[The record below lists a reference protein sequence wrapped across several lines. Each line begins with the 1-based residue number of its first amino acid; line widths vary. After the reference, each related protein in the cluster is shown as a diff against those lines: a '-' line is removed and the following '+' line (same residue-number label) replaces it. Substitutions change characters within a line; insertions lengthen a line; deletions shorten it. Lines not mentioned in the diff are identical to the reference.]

1 MNLKDVKEITIPDGT
16 VKKIEDSNGNII
28 WGSQDAY
35 PYRRL
40 EYIHTS
46 GAEYITT
53 PFGTKSGYWR
63 YVDFAPT
70 DISSND
76 IRPLFVNDSSVSGTL
91 SRWGFLLGTT
101 QGFRVSCG
109 SAWTTSGAYPVT
121 TYFPLNTR
129 RIVTLRTVTE
139 SSKPKIYFSVLD
151 EENNSLISG
160 NVTGTANGT
169 LTSKTPYLMAGNGGS
184 GAENFCT
191 GNVYAL
197 IERRTNYQGEI
208 THNYVPCQRKSDGV
222 CGLYDTVGNSFLAM
236 QGTSVTTQAAGPT
249 VDEYWDLTAPS

>member
-1 MNLKDVKEITIPDGT
+1 MNMKDVKAITIPQGS

-28 WGSQDAY
+28 WGSHAAF

-46 GAEYITT
+46 GAEYIIT
-53 PFGTKSGYWR
+53 PFGTKSGYYR
-63 YVDFAPT
+63 YIDFAIT
-70 DISSND
+70 DLSSND
-76 IRPLFVNDSSVSGTL
+76 ARPFFIYDSSVSNEL
-91 SRWGFLLGTT
+91 RRWGFLLGNS

-139 SSKPKIYFSVLD
+139 SNKPKIYFTVLD
-151 EENNSLISG
+151 EENNTLISN

-169 LTSKTPYLMAGNGGS
+169 LTSQNPYVMAGHGS
-184 GAENFCT
+184 NGAESFCI
-191 GNVYAL
+191 GNLYSLV
-197 IERRTNYQGEI
+197 ERRTNYQGEI
-208 THNYVPCQRKSDGV
+208 IHNYIPCQRKSDGV
-222 CGLYDTVGNSFLAM
+222 CGLYDTVSNSFRSM
-236 QGTSVTTQAAGPT
+236 QGTTITSGAAGPV
-249 VDEYWDLTAPS
+249 VDEYWDLTA